1 MHAARG
7 AGQTG
12 ARKFQKELLAP
23 LRYQNPEA
31 VIEVRVNDDPGA
43 SSASAHLVLSGGES
57 HEVDI
62 THARSTDILRAVLTA
77 AGVEEVAVESA
88 VQAAK
93 VANGSLGPVDL
104 EQTPEETPAGI
115 AGA

>member
-31 VIEVRVNDDPGA
+31 VIEVRVNDDPDA